1 MQVISKVL
9 SDLNVKEEQQRIS
22 DMIEWAS
29 EAVEKI
35 GSVKQLDRVVSGVDG
50 EPVLEIKGNQAKLP
64 FGLHRLNQVAYGAS
78 INGPWVP
85 MKVSQSSF
93 NAWRDYSS
101 FEDISDLSVSDTA
114 LIELVKVLY
123 QKYAIPGN
131 TELPEKM
138 DYKSA
143 LEILNTNQNV
153 RTILVNLI
161 KSKGTN

>member
-1 MQVISKVL
+1 MIYNTTSVMQVISKVL

-123 QKYAIPGN
+123 QKYRRRID
-131 TELPEKM
+131 KM
-138 DYKSA
+138 
-143 LEILNTNQNV
+143 
-153 RTILVNLI
+153 
-161 KSKGTN
+161 